1 MRTYPANRTKD
12 RMMSNSRTR
21 FSRTALLP
29 YLLLVMAMI
38 VGCSGRPLENHEQYA
53 DLVAGMGGEI
63 HAHLEF
69 KGSTLSDEDLQN
81 LKFADTVRSVSL
93 SHTPIT
99 DAGVA
104 ELSRAANLEH
114 VDLTSTKITNE
125 TIALLKELPKLRG
138 AEVIAL
144 NVSREGAEELS
155 DYLNQ
160 RHAEAGLRSSR
171 RAFPR
176 VPGAE
181 QETPEYP
188 GPPGEEARKP
198 EVRLSRYAEDVQ
210 WLDGELQLHLDF
222 SHSAITDEDLIALP
236 FPDSVRSIS
245 LRGTAISD
253 RGVGELRRAKN
264 LESLD
269 LRSTQVT
276 DEASDTLKQLPR
288 LSNLDVGAT
297 QMSQEKQ
304 QALRRYLI
312 RHSAVIRYDTSRV
325 LGPAAGNPASR
336 PPSP

>member
-1 MRTYPANRTKD
+1 
-12 RMMSNSRTR
+12 
-21 FSRTALLP
+21 
-29 YLLLVMAMI
+29 MAMI

-53 DLVAGMGGEI
+53 ALVAGMGGEI

-81 LKFADTVRSVSL
+81 LEFADTVRSISL

-104 ELSRAANLEH
+104 ELRRATNLEH

-125 TIALLKELPKLRG
+125 TFALLKELPKLRG
-138 AEVIAL
+138 ADVIAL
-144 NVSREGAEELS
+144 NVSREGVEELS
-155 DYLNQ
+155 GHLNQ
-160 RHAEAGLRSSR
+160 RHAEAGYRLSR

-176 VPGAE
+176 VPD
-181 QETPEYP
+181 PEVEP
-188 GPPGEEARKP
+188 AVQTGPPTEETNEP
-198 EVRLSRYAEDVQ
+198 DVRLSRYAEDVQ

-222 SHSAITDEDLIALP
+222 SHAAITDDDLIALP

-276 DEASDTLKQLPR
+276 DEASDTLKQIPR

-297 QMSQEKQ
+297 QMSQKTQ

-312 RHSAVIRYDTSRV
+312 RHSAVIPYDTSRV